1 MLPEILGVWREDGGV
16 SWVPLTPVTTFRDV
30 AACVRDT
37 GDPLPHL
44 LEASPLGVRVVAG
57 WERPLELLRLW
68 DGLKDQV
75 SYTASYSHKD
85 DPTDPLSAFSK
96 SSYLE
101 EDEEDSDPISPWELY
116 DLKDE
121 LKDLGPELR
130 SPLSNGA
137 LTTSGYPQSGVGLA
151 FNDPPL
157 SRSLDDS
164 DELVVVSSDGE
175 ADSSYNSHTHN
186 HFGRPFFRHGGER
199 LSNRYPGRPSQNWS
213 SRQRRPSAS
222 SPFVR
227 GRSQTSSLPLKSQEL
242 VHSPLH
248 YSKQRYQFNLQN
260 SRFNA
265 EVDHRKRMLPVHTI
279 ENGSLNFLNGNMY
292 KYNSIQ
298 DYNVAKEN
306 YMEKMQWNRNLSP
319 VISKKQK
326 LRSTEHKQPSANTG
340 YVKVN
345 GKSSR
350 VQSSQ
355 GEPTRPSH
363 AGRPSQSDIRRLLQ
377 NHFTNKAPQVKH
389 VIEVHQSEAAPDTQ
403 SSYIK
408 EANSHTRKNLNTS
421 GRDLQ
426 IRNNSDYVGS
436 SHGKSIVNCAT
447 SGESGSRT
455 DPVSCGR
462 ESSVCTN
469 YSPGHQSHGQAQVQ
483 EHDGQRHSTNHRSRG
498 KKDGIE
504 HHNKGI
510 PGQWAGKGTSS
521 HGQERRP
528 HVRVLGEAGSSRE
541 TRQSQGGRSH
551 SSVVE
556 GEQLPVWGAGAPSS
570 LGTSQERPSRRT
582 TTQRTVHRRS
592 YSDPLYEYLKEAPQA
607 LHLRQAPRRRRHSG
621 GSALAGNVGMRD
633 SRLPLTLLP
642 DGCELTVGELRDM
655 ASRQQQQIES
665 QQQLLVAR
673 EQRLKYLKQQES
685 RAAAVAAEGDRLRRL
700 RERVEAQEA
709 KLRRLRALRGQSY
722 HSQVE
727 ATRLNTA
734 SLTTDLD
741 AMRHLFSEKE
751 KELVVAVSKV
761 EELTRQL
768 EELRHGR
775 SPLNPNNQHHNELD
789 KLRRELL
796 YRNSVN
802 REASARVAAQ
812 RETLAA
818 RQDEIT
824 RIDKRVSELQQRLHR
839 KRLLNHQ
846 LASQITAATQ
856 AKQAQLKAVQQKAL
870 REGVNSETCAD
881 DPHNPDHLKIPRG
894 EDLGEFGP
902 NKNDPKY
909 QTLPYNTKFSVTF
922 KSKNGQGG
930 DSDSAPSTPT
940 STVPPTSLPEP
951 HVSSGQN
958 TAITSGSSNTANS
971 GPPNTVPTSGAPIST
986 LTTSGPVTVT
996 TTSGLLNTIA
1006 TTGTSNTAP
1015 VNGAV
1020 VTRTVHSIP
1029 THPPSRGLA
1038 HAPALGQS
1046 QLSQVSQLV
1055 QQQQQSSGPL
1065 KPTPNPAMTPRVYGP
1080 AVQQFSQRAQPL
1092 GGTTSTQNQKL
1103 SPGVTTHAQS
1113 RTLLLPAHH
1122 SQDVENL
1129 RAVGNNAGT
1138 DGSEDGT
1145 SGNETG
1151 RNKPA
1156 LPPKPAVPSK
1166 PLPPPRQKGDPLAAS
1181 NESLNASQSPGRGN
1195 GQGRPPQGYR
1205 YASQN
1210 VIMSTYTQQTTASE
1224 NQQGDVSEDSSRPK
1238 MANNTLNN
1246 STSSTSV
1253 GVKAESEGGEKIHVS
1268 INRRIEMPP
1277 DFMFPEDETP
1287 PSDLLGRR
1295 VEEIEN
1301 GNADSQV
1308 SSNKENGTDTVDN
1321 LNMAPILPLGELEKL
1336 RIDNAKEGRN
1346 SQDNSTTDAAHIPS
1360 DDSRQPDGADT
1371 TSILSEES
1379 RSEGEGERN
1388 NDSPVTTTVSNS
1400 NISNNNNINNN
1411 NNNNNNSSGGGV
1423 VVRRIKK
1430 GNLKTKNS
1438 SRIPRR
1444 VSFDPL
1450 ALLLDAS
1457 LEGELELVRRT
1468 AMEVTNPSAANDEGI
1483 TALHNAICA
1492 GHLDIVTFLVTF
1504 GCDVNAQD
1512 SDGWTPLHCAA
1523 SCNNVA
1529 MVRFLVEHGACILAT
1544 TLSDHETAAE
1554 KCEQDE
1560 EGYDGCSQYLYSV
1573 QEKLGIMNGGVVYG
1587 VYDYESQASDE
1598 LSFHCGDAITI
1609 LRRGDEYEREWW
1621 WGQLQDIQGY
1631 IPRNLLGVSIRNRN
1645 FKAAMS

>member
-1 MLPEILGVWREDGGV
+1 ML
-16 SWVPLTPVTTFRDV
+16 
-30 AACVRDT
+30 ACVCHPSRAHN
-37 GDPLPHL
+37 LP
-44 LEASPLGVRVVAG
+44 
-57 WERPLELLRLW
+57 RPLEPVHRPRRTPHAHLSLHTAHDAYSTSVFGFVSNSW
-68 DGLKDQV
+68 DKYV
-75 SYTASYSHKD
+75 
-85 DPTDPLSAFSK
+85 
-96 SSYLE
+96 
-101 EDEEDSDPISPWELY
+101 
-116 DLKDE
+116 
-121 LKDLGPELR
+121 
-130 SPLSNGA
+130 
-137 LTTSGYPQSGVGLA
+137 
-151 FNDPPL
+151 
-157 SRSLDDS
+157 
-164 DELVVVSSDGE
+164 SDG
-175 ADSSYNSHTHN
+175 SS
-186 HFGRPFFRHGGER
+186 
-199 LSNRYPGRPSQNWS
+199 
-213 SRQRRPSAS
+213 
-222 SPFVR
+222 V
-227 GRSQTSSLPLKSQEL
+227 
-242 VHSPLH
+242 
-248 YSKQRYQFNLQN
+248 
-260 SRFNA
+260 
-265 EVDHRKRMLPVHTI
+265 I
-279 ENGSLNFLNGNMY
+279 ENGTCERERSSVRDKSTNFVILDKYNNNNEKTLDKNGNEEEI
-292 KYNSIQ
+292 KVGSR
-298 DYNVAKEN
+298 
-306 YMEKMQWNRNLSP
+306 EKVDQLSP
-319 VISKKQK
+319 TMKAKITVERRKCVEDDSYCPV
-326 LRSTEHKQPSANTG
+326 QPSQG
-340 YVKVN
+340 LVK
-345 GKSSR
+345 
-350 VQSSQ
+350 
-355 GEPTRPSH
+355 
-363 AGRPSQSDIRRLLQ
+363 
-377 NHFTNKAPQVKH
+377 
-389 VIEVHQSEAAPDTQ
+389 
-403 SSYIK
+403 
-408 EANSHTRKNLNTS
+408 
-421 GRDLQ
+421 
-426 IRNNSDYVGS
+426 
-436 SHGKSIVNCAT
+436 
-447 SGESGSRT
+447 
-455 DPVSCGR
+455 
-462 ESSVCTN
+462 
-469 YSPGHQSHGQAQVQ
+469 
-483 EHDGQRHSTNHRSRG
+483 
-498 KKDGIE
+498 
-504 HHNKGI
+504 
-510 PGQWAGKGTSS
+510 
-521 HGQERRP
+521 
-528 HVRVLGEAGSSRE
+528 
-541 TRQSQGGRSH
+541 
-551 SSVVE
+551 
-556 GEQLPVWGAGAPSS
+556 
-570 LGTSQERPSRRT
+570 TSQDQPVMS
-582 TTQRTVHRRS
+582 TVMLS
-592 YSDPLYEYLKEAPQA
+592 Q
-607 LHLRQAPRRRRHSG
+607 
-621 GSALAGNVGMRD
+621 
-633 SRLPLTLLP
+633 LP

-709 KLRRLRALRGQSY
+709 KLRRLRALRG
-722 HSQVE
+722 QVE

-818 RQDEIT
+818 RRDEIT

-870 REGVNSETCAD
+870 WCQQYLLMIYTT
-881 DPHNPDHLKIPRG
+881 DHLKIPRG

-922 KSKNGQGG
+922 KSKNGRGG
-930 DSDSAPSTPT
+930 DSDLPHQLQQVLSPHPPFPEPMIFGQNTAKQGSRNPT
-940 STVPPTSLPEP
+940 QRGPPNLYQQGDSRTLLPPTSLS
-951 HVSSGQN
+951 VSF
-958 TAITSGSSNTANS
+958 T
-971 GPPNTVPTSGAPIST
+971 
-986 LTTSGPVTVT
+986 
-996 TTSGLLNTIA
+996 
-1006 TTGTSNTAP
+1006 
-1015 VNGAV
+1015 
-1020 VTRTVHSIP
+1020 
-1029 THPPSRGLA
+1029 
-1038 HAPALGQS
+1038 
-1046 QLSQVSQLV
+1046 
-1055 QQQQQSSGPL
+1055 
-1065 KPTPNPAMTPRVYGP
+1065 
-1080 AVQQFSQRAQPL
+1080 
-1092 GGTTSTQNQKL
+1092 QKL

-1631 IPRNLLGVSIRNRN
+1631 IPRNLLGLYPRVKTPLRDS
-1645 FKAAMS
+1645 

>member
-68 DGLKDQV
+68 NGLKDQV
-75 SYTASYSHKD
+75 SYTASYTHKD
-85 DPTDPLSAFSK
+85 HTADPLAAFSK
-96 SSYLE
+96 SSYMEE

-121 LKDLGPELR
+121 LKDFGPELR
-130 SPLSNGA
+130 PPLSNGG
-137 LTTSGYPQSGVGLA
+137 LSTPVFPQGGVGFA
-151 FNDPPL
+151 FDDPPL

-186 HFGRPFFRHGGER
+186 PRNIFGKWFFGRNGLTRHSSR
-199 LSNRYPGRPSQNWS
+199 PLRRPSHNWS
-213 SRQRRPSAS
+213 SGPRRPSAS

-227 GRSQTSSLPLKSQEL
+227 GRSHTSSLPLKSQEI
-242 VHSPLH
+242 VQAPLN
-248 YSKQRYQFNLQN
+248 YPKQRYPLNVQE
-260 SRFNA
+260 SRFSA

-279 ENGSLNFLNGNMY
+279 ENGSPNYFNENLY
-292 KYNSIQ
+292 KYNLHKA
-298 DYNVAKEN
+298 YNNTNEIYLDKTHR
-306 YMEKMQWNRNLSP
+306 NRNLSP

-326 LRSTEHKQPSANTG
+326 LRSSEHKLSSTKHGYDKVSGNCSIVNNTG
-340 YVKVN
+340 DEA
-345 GKSSR
+345 SR
-350 VQSSQ
+350 VARASY
-355 GEPTRPSH
+355 PN
-363 AGRPSQSDIRRLLQ
+363 PSQSDIRHLLQ
-377 NHFTNKAPQVKH
+377 NHFTSKAPQP
-389 VIEVHQSEAAPDTQ
+389 STQ
-403 SSYIK
+403 SNY
-408 EANSHTRKNLNTS
+408 ALPPNSHTRDIRS
-421 GRDLQ
+421 SAGRDLQ
-426 IRNNSDYVGS
+426 VRNSDSKRVDNNNAPSRGRCAVS
-436 SHGKSIVNCAT
+436 DESERHVRSDRVNF
-447 SGESGSRT
+447 S
-455 DPVSCGR
+455 
-462 ESSVCTN
+462 TN
-469 YSPGHQSHGQAQVQ
+469 YSPGHPAPRQGSSVQA
-483 EHDGQRHSTNHRSRG
+483 HTSGLRHSTKFKSVDHRNNG
-498 KKDGIE
+498 A
-504 HHNKGI
+504 
-510 PGQWAGKGTSS
+510 PGQWAVARGATSQVHERPPQAKALREQWNGGGAGGRKG
-521 HGQERRP
+521 
-528 HVRVLGEAGSSRE
+528 
-541 TRQSQGGRSH
+541 QGGRSH
-551 SSVVE
+551 RISDVV
-556 GEQLPVWGAGAPSS
+556 GSGQAPPHGGVGTALPS
-570 LGTSQERPSRRT
+570 LGSSQERPSRRT
-582 TTQRTVHRRS
+582 TTHRTIHRRS
-592 YSDPLYEYLKEAPQA
+592 YSDPLYEYLKEDPQA
-607 LHLRQAPRRRRHSG
+607 LHLRHSPRRRRHSG
-621 GSALAGNVGMRD
+621 GSALGGDVGMRD
-633 SRLPLTLLP
+633 SRVPLTLLP

-655 ASRQQQQIES
+655 ASRQQQQIET

-685 RAAAVAAEGDRLRRL
+685 RAAAVAAEADRLRRL

-709 KLRRLRALRGQSY
+709 KLRRLRALRG
-722 HSQVE
+722 QVE

-818 RQDEIT
+818 RRDEIS
-824 RIDKRVSELQQRLHR
+824 RIDKRVLELQQRLQR

-870 REGVNSETCAD
+870 REGGQTETCVDGA
-881 DPHNPDHLKIPRG
+881 HTPDHLKIPRG

-940 STVPPTSLPEP
+940 STVAPSALPEP

-958 TAITSGSSNTANS
+958 AAVASGTSDTSS
-971 GPPNTVPTSGAPIST
+971 GPPNTVAASGPPSSTSA
-986 LTTSGPVTVT
+986 TSGPATVT
-996 TTSGLLNTIA
+996 TSSGA
-1006 TTGTSNTAP
+1006 TVAMPNTAP

-1029 THPPSRGLA
+1029 THPPSRGHA
-1038 HAPALGQS
+1038 HALALSQS
-1046 QLSQVSQLV
+1046 QLSQVSQMS
-1055 QQQQQSSGPL
+1055 QQSSGPL

-1080 AVQQFSQRAQPL
+1080 GAQQFNQRTQPL
-1092 GGTTSTQNQKL
+1092 GGTAMGQNQKL

-1113 RTLLLPAHH
+1113 RTLLLPSHH

-1129 RAVGNNAGT
+1129 RAIGSNAGT
-1138 DGSEDGT
+1138 DGGEDGT
-1145 SGNETG
+1145 SGIETS
-1151 RNKPA
+1151 RSKPA

-1181 NESLNASQSPGRGN
+1181 NESLNASQSTGRAN

-1210 VIMSTYTQQTTASE
+1210 VIMSTYTQQNTGPES
-1224 NQQGDVSEDSSRPK
+1224 QQGDGSEDSSRPK
-1238 MANNTLNN
+1238 MVNNTLNN
-1246 STSSTSV
+1246 STSSNSI
-1253 GVKAESEGGEKIHVS
+1253 GIKADSETGEKIHVS

-1287 PSDLLGRR
+1287 PSDLLGRC
-1295 VEEIEN
+1295 VDEIEN
-1301 GNADSQV
+1301 ENSESQV
-1308 SSNKENGTDTVDN
+1308 SSNKENGTDSADN
-1321 LNMAPILPLGELEKL
+1321 LTVTPIVPISEFEKL
-1336 RIDNAKEGRN
+1336 RIDNIKEDRN
-1346 SQDNSTTDAAHIPS
+1346 SQEDSTTIIAHIPS
-1360 DDSRQPDGADT
+1360 DESRQPDGADT
-1371 TSILSEES
+1371 TSTLSEEG
-1379 RSEGEGERN
+1379 RTEGEVEKG
-1388 NDSPVTTTVSNS
+1388 NDTAITTTVSNS
-1400 NISNNNNINNN
+1400 INNNNVNNN
-1411 NNNNNNSSGGGV
+1411 NNNNNNHNNNSSGGV

-1438 SRIPRR
+1438 SRVPRR

-1598 LSFHCGDAITI
+1598 LSFHCGDAVTI

-1631 IPRNLLGVSIRNRN
+1631 IPRNLLGLYPRVKNPLRDS
-1645 FKAAMS
+1645 